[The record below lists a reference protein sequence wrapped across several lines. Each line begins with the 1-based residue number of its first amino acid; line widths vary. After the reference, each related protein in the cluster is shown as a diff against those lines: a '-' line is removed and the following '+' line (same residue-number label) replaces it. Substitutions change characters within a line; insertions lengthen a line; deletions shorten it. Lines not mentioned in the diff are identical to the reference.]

1 MPYVALVALKIQRP
15 DGTIEVRKPG
25 EPVPEAEGWKNL
37 DAYVRSRRVGF
48 VAETETPAKAKGSK
62 TAKPTGDATSEPAA
76 DAIAAGPSPLF
87 GFAKARK

>member
-1 MPYVALVALKIQRP
+1 MPYVALVALKIQLP

-37 DAYVRSRRVGF
+37 DAYVRSRRVGL
-48 VAETETPAKAKGSK
+48 VAETAAKATKPAKATK
-62 TAKPTGDATSEPAA
+62 AASEPASEPVA
-76 DAIAAGPSPLF
+76 DAAVAGTSPLF